1 MDKNRYHI
9 SSVIQSYLEEL
20 DYRCQKQGEPLGLST
35 GIKALDDK
43 LGGLRGGEVV
53 LLGSRPA
60 MGKTSFAIHLSHK
73 TAKSFL
79 EGKEANPNGAK
90 CVLYFSMEMPSL
102 FWVQRLM
109 AADFPDVPAW
119 RLRNFVYG
127 SQSCGE
133 FEKVVN
139 AGRKLEKLPIC
150 ICDDTALSIDGIK
163 DKIKEISQYSAIG
176 FIIID
181 YLQLLYTE
189 NCSAPNWGDAVMRE
203 LKSIAAKLNIPILVL
218 SQLNRKVDAREDK
231 RPLWSDI
238 REICPKGIAQIDKI
252 LFLYREIYYLR
263 HEEPKKAN
271 NETEKHFQKCMAKW
285 EKRCRQVQNEC
296 TVIIARNRRGTTGFV
311 KCYFDA
317 GVGKFDNWEC
327 SEYDMLP

>member
-102 FWVQRLM
+102 LWVQRLM

-119 RLRNFVYG
+119 RLRNFEYG

-133 FEKVVN
+133 FEKVAN

-181 YLQLLYTE
+181 YLQLVRGQKSE
-189 NCSAPNWGDAVMRE
+189 NRTQEVSAISRQLQVGCCA
-203 LKSIAAKLNIPILVL
+203 L
-218 SQLNRKVDAREDK
+218 S
-231 RPLWSDI
+231 S
-238 REICPKGIAQIDKI
+238 
-252 LFLYREIYYLR
+252 
-263 HEEPKKAN
+263 
-271 NETEKHFQKCMAKW
+271 
-285 EKRCRQVQNEC
+285 
-296 TVIIARNRRGTTGFV
+296 GTPRSYPG
-311 KCYFDA
+311 
-317 GVGKFDNWEC
+317 
-327 SEYDMLP
+327 